1 MGKVVGLRNKKCEMA
16 DKPQS
21 HLAYHL
27 SGRHGKGVTVMR
39 KKIQA

>member
-27 SGRHGKGVTVMR
+27 SGRHRKGLL
-39 KKIQA
+39 